1 MGIEPS
7 SAEINIML
15 AFHVSTHVLIRSQTE
30 QRQRQFRF
38 PGKNHSKIMILRV

>member
-15 AFHVSTHVLIRSQTE
+15 AFHVSTRVLIRSQT
-30 QRQRQFRF
+30 
-38 PGKNHSKIMILRV
+38 GATATAI